1 MFNLGEIYM
10 KKSLVALAA
19 LAATGAFAQSSITLS
34 GIADVGL
41 QYNSSVTNGAGAGLT
56 PGAAKLTLGAGNNNR
71 LVFSGSEDLGGG
83 MAGIFAFQMRLDP
96 TRGNQE
102 RGTNDIGY
110 AATGGTAAT
119 ANISTS
125 RPLFQ
130 GESTVGLSGGFGRI
144 KLGRLLPANQQ
155 LNGGTI
161 DPWGV
166 TTVAGTLY
174 QPGFSSD
181 YTQGGEGRVGNQAMY
196 STPNIAG
203 FQAHISHAFDRG
215 PTDKTYNGASVSYA
229 NGPIAAM
236 LGYEANR
243 FGDKLVNLG
252 GNYDLGFAKLYAGY
266 GQAKGG
272 TAADRAGA
280 TFLATAS
287 SASGG
292 GQVVADGKV
301 NNFSIGANI
310 PFGAATAR
318 LGYSGYTGAGGAVG
332 NSKES
337 KLGLGLNYALSKRT
351 AIYTDLASST
361 RKSAALSKVNQ
372 FDMGIAH
379 SF

>member
-1 MFNLGEIYM
+1 M
-10 KKSLVALAA
+10 KKSLVAIAA

-41 QYNSSVTNGAGAGLT
+41 QYNSAVTNGSGAGLT

-71 LVFSGSEDLGGG
+71 LIFSGAEDLGGG
-83 MAGIFAFQMRLDP
+83 MAGIFAFQLRLDP

-110 AATGGTAAT
+110 AATAGNAAG
-119 ANISTS
+119 ANLTTS

-130 GESTVGLSGGFGRI
+130 GESTVGLRGGFGQI

-155 LNGGTI
+155 LNGGLI

-166 TTVAGTLY
+166 STVAGSVY
-174 QPGFSSD
+174 QTGFSSD
-181 YTQGGEGRVGNQAMY
+181 YTQGGEGRVGNQVMY

-203 FQAHISHAFDRG
+203 FQAHLSHAFDRG
-215 PTDKTYNGASVSYA
+215 PTDKTYKGVSASYM

-236 LGYEANR
+236 IGYEANR

-266 GQAKGG
+266 GSAKGG
-272 TAADRAGA
+272 TVADRASA

-287 SASGG
+287 SATGG
-292 GQVVADGKV
+292 GAQVITGGKV

-310 PFGAATAR
+310 PFGAATGR
-318 LGYSGYTGAGGAVG
+318 LGYSRYDGAGGLAG
-332 NSKES
+332 APKES

-361 RKSAALSKVNQ
+361 RKAAALSKVNQ
-372 FDMGIAH
+372 FDLGIAH

>member
-1 MFNLGEIYM
+1 
-10 KKSLVALAA
+10 
-19 LAATGAFAQSSITLS
+19 
-34 GIADVGL
+34 
-41 QYNSSVTNGAGAGLT
+41 
-56 PGAAKLTLGAGNNNR
+56 

-83 MAGIFAFQMRLDP
+83 MAGLFNFQMRLDP

-110 AATGGTAAT
+110 AATPAVVGPPAVAAA
-119 ANISTS
+119 ANIGTS

-144 KLGRLLPANQQ
+144 KLGRMLPANQQ
-155 LNGGTI
+155 LNGGLI

-166 TTVAGTLY
+166 TTVAGTIY
-174 QPGFSSD
+174 QTGFSSD
-181 YTQGGEGRVGNQAMY
+181 YTEGGEGRVGNQAMY

-215 PTDKTYNGASVSYA
+215 PTDKTYNGASVSYM

-236 LGYEANR
+236 IGYEANR

-266 GQAKGG
+266 GSAKGG
-272 TAADRAGA
+272 STADRAGTA
-280 TFLATAS
+280 FLATAS
-287 SASGG
+287 SAVGG
-292 GQVVADGKV
+292 GKQVNENGKV

-310 PFGAATAR
+310 PFGAATGR
-318 LGYSGYTGAGGAVG
+318 LGYSRYDGAGGTAG
-332 NSKES
+332 APKES

-351 AIYTDLASST
+351 SIYTDLASST
-361 RKSAALSKVNQ
+361 RKAAALSKVNQ

>member
-1 MFNLGEIYM
+1 M
-10 KKSLVALAA
+10 KKSLVAIAA

-34 GIADVGL
+34 GIADVGMV
-41 QYNSSVTNGAGAGLT
+41 YTSTAVNAGGAGLT

-71 LVFSGSEDLGGG
+71 LVFSGAEDLGGG
-83 MAGIFAFQMRLDP
+83 MAGIFAFQLRLDP

-110 AATGGTAAT
+110 AATGATAAT
-119 ANISTS
+119 ANLTTS

-130 GESTVGLSGGFGRI
+130 GESTVGLRGSFGQI

-166 TTVAGTLY
+166 STVAGTVY
-174 QPGFSSD
+174 QTGFSSD

-203 FQAHISHAFDRG
+203 FQGHLSHAFDRG
-215 PTDKTYNGASVSYA
+215 PTGKTYNGASASYM

-236 LGYEANR
+236 VGYEANR

-266 GQAKGG
+266 GSAKGG
-272 TAADRAGA
+272 SAADRTGA

-287 SASGG
+287 NATGG
-292 GQVVADGKV
+292 GAQVIADGKV

-310 PFGAATAR
+310 PFGAATGR
-318 LGYSGYTGAGGAVG
+318 LGFSRYDGAGGAAG
-332 NSKES
+332 APKES

-361 RKSAALSKVNQ
+361 RKAANLSKVNQ
-372 FDMGIAH
+372 FDLGIAH
-379 SF
+379 AF